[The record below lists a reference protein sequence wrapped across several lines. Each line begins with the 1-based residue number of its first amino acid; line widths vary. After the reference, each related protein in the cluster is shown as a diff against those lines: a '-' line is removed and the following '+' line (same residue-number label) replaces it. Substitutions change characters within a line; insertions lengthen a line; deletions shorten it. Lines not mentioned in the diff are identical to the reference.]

1 MYVTALE
8 DSTLK
13 YEALKPYVRQLVI
26 NHKLQSEA
34 YEAEK
39 RAHMFDNI
47 VHESKMSECQTSLVA
62 ERKTGRGKTIKSFLI
77 GFGAG
82 TLLVAIARAVGN

>member
-26 NHKLQSEA
+26 THKLQSEA

-47 VHESKMSECQTSLVA
+47 VHESKMSECQTALTT
-62 ERKTGRGKTIKSFLI
+62 ERKAGRGKGFKNFLI

-82 TLLVAIARAVGN
+82 TLLSIVAKAVSN